1 MRRREKLRFPPC
13 GAADPVSGTIT
24 PAKKNPP
31 FHLIIYIGQKGESW
45 GSYFIGILIELEIV
59 ACVVVADVLNHAG
72 ETLHVVWQKALL
84 HVVAEQVAE
93 QTAEVLMAWV

>member
-1 MRRREKLRFPPC
+1 MRKAALSTLRSGGPC
-13 GAADPVSGTIT
+13 LRNHNSG
-24 PAKKNPP
+24 KKNPP

-84 HVVAEQVAE
+84 HVVAEQVSE